1 MSTGSA
7 GHEGPLAEF
16 VALRQEVE
24 RRNNIQHA
32 LFVLQITTAGA
43 VFSFSAASARHGGF
57 LLIIP
62 ISSYML
68 CARYVD
74 QQYGTQRA
82 ALYIKDELSG
92 RVPGGL
98 GWESWQLQNYKFV
111 RGSTVR
117 RINALMILFPAPGVA
132 ALAWKVASAFG
143 GGLHLDGIQR
153 TGFDVL
159 WLVGLASV
167 GMCCQMIWAV
177 IRHPLGDASV
187 SPVFQLPASV
197 LPVPTTPPRGT
208 D

>member
-1 MSTGSA
+1 MSTGPT

-32 LFVLQITTAGA
+32 LFVLQLTTAGA
-43 VFSFSAASARHGGF
+43 VFSFSLASSKHSGF

-62 ISSYML
+62 VSTYML

-74 QQYGTQRA
+74 HQYGAQRA
-82 ALYIKDELSG
+82 ALYIKDELSS

-98 GWESWQLQNYKFV
+98 GWESWQLANYKFV

-117 RINALMILFPAPGVA
+117 RINALMILFPAPGA
-132 ALAWKVASAFG
+132 GALAWTAASAFG
-143 GGLHLDGIQR
+143 SRLHLDRLQR
-153 TGFDVL
+153 TGFDIL
-159 WLVGLASV
+159 WLLGLAAV
-167 GMCCQMIWAV
+167 VMCCQMIWSV
-177 IRHPLGDASV
+177 IRHPLGDAPV
-187 SPVFQLPASV
+187 SPVFQLPASMI
-197 LPVPTTPPRGT
+197 PPASQQSI